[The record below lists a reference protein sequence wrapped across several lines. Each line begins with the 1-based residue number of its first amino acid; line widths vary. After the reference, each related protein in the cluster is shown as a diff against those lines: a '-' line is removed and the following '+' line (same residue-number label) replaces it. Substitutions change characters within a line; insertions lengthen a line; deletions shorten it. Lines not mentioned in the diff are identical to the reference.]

1 MKKAALS
8 LLLASAALVRPALA
22 QQTPPPAA
30 PAARPVPPVKRGPT
44 LPSTTPAAP
53 GAPTAA
59 ALPAPPEPKLPEVDD
74 PMLAPPPAPTHQLSS
89 WKQGVSLIRQRN
101 NSLKQS
107 LATVE
112 VANARARQ
120 ALSASLPILS
130 ARAGIQREMLR
141 GEGTGTE
148 IGYDGAGVLQQRTY
162 PRDLPSHSLSGA
174 ASLSL
179 RVPVFAP
186 RAWYDHDT
194 RKQEAEAAKLDI
206 KEIERQLV
214 AGVADLIVNA
224 VTAERLA
231 EVSRVSLRSVLSTL
245 DLNKR
250 RAALGASSALDVL
263 RIEQEVQLARAQVV
277 SADENLI
284 RAREALGI
292 ALGDPEDW
300 GVTQDLKLDALSSDT
315 RTSCIQVRGV
325 ESRSDVRAAAAE
337 VSIAER
343 GAGSADRSFWPTIDL
358 LSDLTY
364 YPRSEASPT
373 NLNFSWTIGA
383 QLNWVIYDGGLRYG
397 QKDESEASTRIAK
410 ARLDDV
416 TKQARLQVT
425 QALRSVKV
433 AEASLAVSS
442 RTREVSAET
451 DRLARVAFLNGS
463 GTTFDLVDN
472 ARRLREAEIDL
483 TIKEFEVLRARI
495 AALLALSSC
504 KV

>member
-1 MKKAALS
+1 MS
-8 LLLASAALVRPALA
+8 S
-22 QQTPPPAA
+22 
-30 PAARPVPPVKRGPT
+30 
-44 LPSTTPAAP
+44 TPAA
-53 GAPTAA
+53 
-59 ALPAPPEPKLPEVDD
+59 PEPKLPEVDD
-74 PMLAPPPAPTHQLSS
+74 PMLAPPPAPSHELSS
-89 WKQGVSLIRQRN
+89 WRQGVSLIRQRN

-120 ALSASLPILS
+120 ALSASLPVLA
-130 ARAGIQREMLR
+130 ARAGIEYELLR
-141 GEGTGTE
+141 GEGVGTQFY
-148 IGYDGAGVLQQRTY
+148 YDDMRVLQQRSYTQ
-162 PRDLPSHSLSGA
+162 DLPVRPLSGIA
-174 ASLSL
+174 ALSL

-186 RAWYDHDT
+186 RAWYDHNT
-194 RKQEAEAAKLDI
+194 RKQEAEAAKLDT
-206 KEIERQLV
+206 KELERQLV

-250 RAALGASSALDVL
+250 RAALGASSTLDVL

-277 SADENLI
+277 AADENLI
-284 RAREALGI
+284 RARESLGFALGY
-292 ALGDPEDW
+292 PEDW
-300 GVTQDLKLDALSSDT
+300 GVTENLRLDALTTDA
-315 RTSCIQVRGV
+315 RTSCIQVRDV
-325 ESRSDVRAAAAE
+325 ETRTDVRAAATDVRLAQ
-337 VSIAER
+337 R
-343 GAGSADRSFWPTIDL
+343 GAGSAERSWWPTIDV

-364 YPRSEASPT
+364 YPRAEASPT
-373 NLNFSWTIGA
+373 ALNFSWTVGA
-383 QLNWVIYDGGLRYG
+383 QLNWLLYDGGLRYG
-397 QKDESEASTRIAK
+397 QKDESEASTRIAQ

-416 TKQARLQVT
+416 TKQARLEVT
-425 QALRSVKV
+425 QTQRAVKV

-472 ARRLREAEIDL
+472 ARRLREAELDL

-504 KV
+504 KL

>member
-8 LLLASAALVRPALA
+8 LLLASVALARTAPA
-22 QQTPPPAA
+22 QQTPGTAAPVRPVQPANPRA
-30 PAARPVPPVKRGPT
+30 PAA
-44 LPSTTPAAP
+44 SATPAAP
-53 GAPTAA
+53 GAAGAPSTATT
-59 ALPAPPEPKLPEVDD
+59 PEPKLPEVDD
-74 PMLAPPPAPTHQLSS
+74 PMLAPPPAPSHELSS
-89 WKQGVSLIRQRN
+89 WRQGVSLIRQRN
-101 NSLKQS
+101 NSLKQA
-107 LATVE
+107 LATVD

-120 ALSASLPILS
+120 SLSASLPVLS
-130 ARAGIQREMLR
+130 ARAGVEYELLR
-141 GEGTGTE
+141 GDRST
-148 IGYDGAGVLQQRTY
+148 DSAGNALVDANGNPFSYRVPQHQ
-162 PRDLPSHSLSGA
+162 LSGA
-174 ASLSL
+174 AALSL

-186 RAWYDHDT
+186 RAWYDHNT
-194 RKQEAEAAKLDI
+194 RKQEAEAAKLDT
-206 KEIERQLV
+206 KELERQLV

-277 SADENLI
+277 AADENLI
-284 RAREALGI
+284 RARESLGFALGY
-292 ALGDPEDW
+292 PEDW
-300 GVTQDLKLDALSSDT
+300 GVTENLRLDALTTDA
-315 RTSCIQVRGV
+315 RTSCIQVRDV
-325 ESRSDVRAAAAE
+325 ETRTDVRAAATDVRLAQ
-337 VSIAER
+337 R
-343 GAGSADRSFWPTIDL
+343 GAGSAERSWWPTIDV

-364 YPRSEASPT
+364 YPRADASP
-373 NLNFSWTIGA
+373 NALNFSWTVGA
-383 QLNWVIYDGGLRYG
+383 QLNWLLYDGGLRYG
-397 QKDESEASTRIAK
+397 QKDESEANTRIAQ

-416 TKQARLQVT
+416 TKQARLEVT
-425 QALRSVKV
+425 QTQRAVRV

-472 ARRLREAEIDL
+472 ARRLREAELDL

-504 KV
+504 KL